1 MPSLSEDAR
10 AIVASNL
17 VSTVALLRANRWA
30 EADAKRYA
38 IQLYEEFLTE
48 LAPPPSLDPSL

>member
-1 MPSLSEDAR
+1 MSADVR

-30 EADAKRYA
+30 EADAKRYVLR
-38 IQLYEEFLTE
+38 LYEDFKADLSGSPASE
-48 LAPPPSLDPSL
+48 P